1 MVKIKEMII
10 GTRECFNYIECSN
23 CGNLQ
28 IMNKPEN
35 MGSYYPKNYYS
46 FENPIP
52 SSFKEFF
59 LKRRDKYALYQKNII
74 GKIIYKKYP
83 FDFLKI
89 MGTLG
94 MEYNLKILDVGC
106 GSGFLLRS
114 LQRLGFNHLQGVDP
128 FITKDIIEDGIQI
141 FKKDIHGLPNGEKFD
156 FIILNHSFEHMDKQS
171 EVLVK
176 ISDILSENGVCV
188 IAMPVKNGY
197 IWNLYGADW
206 VQIDAPRHLSIHT
219 LKSFNILLNKSSLVL
234 KEIIFN
240 SDEFQFWGSEQ
251 NQQNIELMAEN
262 SYLINPNKSI
272 FTRKDIKTFKER
284 SNELNDKELGDQA
297 VFVLKKP

>member
-10 GTRECFNYIECSN
+10 GTRAYFNYIECSN

-52 SSFKEFF
+52 NSFKEFF

-89 MGTLG
+89 MGALG

-114 LQRLGFNHLQGVDP
+114 LQKLGFNYLQGVDP
-128 FITKDIIEDGIQI
+128 FIQNDIIEDGIQI

-176 ISDILSENGVCV
+176 ISNILSENGVCV

-197 IWNLYGADW
+197 IWNLYSTDW

-272 FTRKDIKTFKER
+272 FTRKDIKTFKKR
-284 SNELNDKELGDQA
+284 SNELNDKKLGDQA